1 MDKNEEETIMA
12 EMDKERLLE
21 LLDDEIDFAWHIRVD
36 AHFILGLQQARK
48 VIEDE
53 ASTSNH
59 N

>member
-1 MDKNEEETIMA
+1 MVGMDK
-12 EMDKERLLE
+12 KRLLE
-21 LLDDEIDFAWHIRVD
+21 LLDDEIKFAKNIRVD